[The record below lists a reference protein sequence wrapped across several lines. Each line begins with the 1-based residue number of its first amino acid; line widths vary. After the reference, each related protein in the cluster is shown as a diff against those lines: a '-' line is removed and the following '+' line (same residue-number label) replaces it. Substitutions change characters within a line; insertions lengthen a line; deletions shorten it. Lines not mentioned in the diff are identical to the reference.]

1 MIHEQAIMSGIKP
14 CYFPHV
20 RVAPPKRPGVP
31 LSGCSLMNLE
41 VTSTSRVRVVGFTD
55 PEHAAKALEIS
66 RTRPLYCQIGE
77 SLITKVSE
85 FPADG
90 GSGDT
95 YMCHPSLLSHII
107 GSYICDVCTL
117 TDEGTLVVTV
127 SWGFEL
133 TARDPGSAVDMLE
146 SMM

>member
-1 MIHEQAIMSGIKP
+1 MSGIQP

-55 PEHAAKALEIS
+55 PEQAAKALELA
-66 RTRPLYCQIGE
+66 RTRPLFCRIGE
-77 SLITKVSE
+77 CLVTKVAE

-90 GSGDT
+90 LADT

-117 TDEGTLVVTV
+117 TDDGHLVVTV

-133 TARDPGSAVDMLE
+133 TARDPGSTVDMLE
-146 SMM
+146 SML

>member
-1 MIHEQAIMSGIKP
+1 
-14 CYFPHV
+14 
-20 RVAPPKRPGVP
+20 
-31 LSGCSLMNLE
+31 MNLE
-41 VTSTSRVRVVGFTD
+41 VSSGRVRVIGFAD
-55 PEHAAKALEIS
+55 PEHATKALEIS
-66 RTRPLYCQIGE
+66 KTRSLYCRIGD
-77 SLITKVSE
+77 SLVTKVSD

-90 GSGDT
+90 TAGT

-117 TDEGTLVVTV
+117 ADDGTIVVTV

-133 TARDPGSAVDMLE
+133 TARDPRSMRDMLE

>member
-1 MIHEQAIMSGIKP
+1 MSGIKP

-41 VTSTSRVRVVGFTD
+41 VSSSSRVRVIGFSD
-55 PEHAAKALEIS
+55 PEHATKALEMS
-66 RTRPLYCQIGE
+66 KSGPLYCRIGD
-77 SLITKVSE
+77 SLVTRVSD
-85 FPADG
+85 FPMEGTAG
-90 GSGDT
+90 T

-117 TDEGTLVVTV
+117 ADDGHLVVTV

-133 TARDPGSAVDMLE
+133 TARDSGSAVDMLE
-146 SMM
+146 SML